1 MTELR
6 KKSIKVLD
14 NLEKCFEN
22 AIQYINEIK
31 TLHYS
36 TITFPKS
43 YITSGIDRE
52 QTIENLEYLIHD
64 WCQDPTLSKLG
75 HNDELLNWFKILND
89 ELIILKGVKK

>member
-1 MTELR
+1 MN

-22 AIQYINEIK
+22 AIQYINELQSDHLFMTK
-31 TLHYS
+31 
-36 TITFPKS
+36 
-43 YITSGIDRE
+43 E

-89 ELIILKGVKK
+89 ELIILKGGKK

>member
-1 MTELR
+1 MN

-31 TLHYS
+31 THNELWLGD
-36 TITFPKS
+36 K
-43 YITSGIDRE
+43 E

-89 ELIILKGVKK
+89 ELIILKGGKK

>member
-1 MTELR
+1 MN

-31 TLHYS
+31 TANGSWL
-36 TITFPKS
+36 
-43 YITSGIDRE
+43 GDNE
-52 QTIENLEYLIHD
+52 QTIDNLEYLIHD

-89 ELIILKGVKK
+89 ELIILKGGKK